1 DEMLDFARGD
11 AGVRIHEATK
21 QIVETYPN
29 DLVTSSQLRALGFN
43 IPLTKR
49 YLEFTADALEQE
61 IGENGRYQLVDN
73 SPNIIIQ
80 GDEGEE
86 LEADIVDDE
95 SIDDDEIEIDGETT
109 ENEPEPEPEPETEK
123 KLEQSEQ
130 SKPTERPRFSAPHRR
145 DDGQWVVRF
154 EYSGQNYSWV
164 GQADNL
170 KEAMIQAW
178 AAYFD

>member
-1 DEMLDFARGD
+1 MRQG
-11 AGVRIHEATK
+11 TK

-49 YLEFTADALEQE
+49 YLEFAADALEQE
-61 IGENGRYQLVDN
+61 IGETGRYQRVDN

-80 GDEGEE
+80 DEE
-86 LEADIVDDE
+86 LETDIIDNE
-95 SIDDDEIEIDGETT
+95 SIEDDEIEINDDTA
-109 ENEPEPEPEPETEK
+109 ENGSEPEQEPEPNSESEE
-123 KLEQSEQ
+123 KLEQIEQ
-130 SKPTERPRFSAPHRR
+130 PESAERPRFSAPHRR
-145 DDGQWVVRF
+145 NDGQWIVRF

-170 KEAMIQAW
+170 KDAMIQTW
-178 AAYFD
+178 LAYFD

>member
-29 DLVTSSQLRALGFN
+29 DLITTSQLRALGFN

-49 YLEFTADALEQE
+49 YLEFAADALEQE

-80 GDEGEE
+80 DDEGEE
-86 LEADIVDDE
+86 LADDTV
-95 SIDDDEIEIDGETT
+95 DDDEIEISDDAAEDDSET
-109 ENEPEPEPEPETEK
+109 EQEQEPDSESEK
-123 KLEQSEQ
+123 KLEQV
-130 SKPTERPRFSAPHRR
+130 KPPKSTERPRFSAPHRR

-178 AAYFD
+178 KMYFD